1 MVTERLHIFRR
12 FLFMA
17 HQLPALPYPNNALEP
32 HIDEQTMMIHHDRHH
47 NAYVT
52 NLNAA
57 LEGHAELQAKSI
69 EALLTD
75 LNSVPENIRPAVR
88 NNGGGHANHSLFWEV
103 IGPNGGGQ
111 PTGALA
117 DAITAELGGFDKFKE
132 DFAKAGITRFGSGWA
147 WLSVTPAGKLVVS
160 STPNQDSPISEGNTP
175 ILGMDVWEHAYY
187 LKYQNKRPDYIAAFW
202 NVVKWDKV
210 AARYTAAK

>member
-1 MVTERLHIFRR
+1 
-12 FLFMA
+12 MA

-88 NNGGGHANHSLFWEV
+88 NNGGGHANHTLFWEV
-103 IGPNGGGQ
+103 IGPNAGGK

-117 DAITAELGGFDKFKE
+117 DAIASELGGFDKFKE

-147 WLSVTPAGKLVVS
+147 WLSVTPAGALVVS

-175 ILGMDVWEHAYY
+175 ILGMDVWEHSYY

-202 NVVKWDKV
+202 NVVNWDAV
-210 AARYTAAK
+210 AAKYTAAK

>member
-1 MVTERLHIFRR
+1 
-12 FLFMA
+12 MA

-75 LNSVPENIRPAVR
+75 LNNVPENIRPAVR

-111 PTGALA
+111 PTGAL
-117 DAITAELGGFDKFKE
+117 
-132 DFAKAGITRFGSGWA
+132 
-147 WLSVTPAGKLVVS
+147 
-160 STPNQDSPISEGNTP
+160 
-175 ILGMDVWEHAYY
+175 
-187 LKYQNKRPDYIAAFW
+187 
-202 NVVKWDKV
+202 
-210 AARYTAAK
+210 

>member
-1 MVTERLHIFRR
+1 VTS
-12 FLFMA
+12 
-17 HQLPALPYPNNALEP
+17 LEP

-57 LEGHAELQAKSI
+57 LEGHTELQAKSI
-69 EALLTD
+69 EELLTD
-75 LNSVPENIRPAVR
+75 LNSIPENIRPAVR

-132 DFAKAGITRFGSGWA
+132 DFAKAGATRFGSGWA

-202 NVVKWDKV
+202 NVVNWDAV